1 MPKMLRL
8 DEDELKVLLRAID
21 HTISTIPLPGPELVL
36 ARRLRE
42 RIAKKLSEA
51 RSA

>member
-8 DEDELKVLLRAID
+8 DEDELKVLLRAVD

-42 RIAKKLSEA
+42 KIAKKLSEVK
-51 RSA
+51 SA

>member
-21 HTISTIPLPGPELVL
+21 YTISALPLPGPTLVL

-42 RIAKKLSEA
+42 KIAKKLSEV

>member
-1 MPKMLRL
+1 MLRL
-8 DEDELKVLLRAID
+8 GEDELRVLLRAID

>member
-1 MPKMLRL
+1 MPKMLRV

-21 HTISTIPLPGPELVL
+21 HAISTIPLPGPELVL

-42 RIAKKLSEA
+42 RIVKKLSEM

>member
-8 DEDELKVLLRAID
+8 GEDELRVLLRAID

>member
-1 MPKMLRL
+1 MPKMLRV
-8 DEDELKVLLRAID
+8 DEDELRVLLRAVD

-42 RIAKKLSEA
+42 KIAKKLLEV